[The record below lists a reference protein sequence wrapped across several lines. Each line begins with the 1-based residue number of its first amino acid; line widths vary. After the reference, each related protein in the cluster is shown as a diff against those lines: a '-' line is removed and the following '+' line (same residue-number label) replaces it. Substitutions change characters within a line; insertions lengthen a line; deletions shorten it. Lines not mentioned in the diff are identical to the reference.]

1 ECTCVHAR
9 HRSVDGHPSGGRT
22 VRARSDERAAQRDAR
37 STKRIGETTDAHV
50 ALLDRFGGCNA
61 PNIARATALRA
72 RPISTHLWL
81 SDHLVCR
88 LLLSKKTTHTTN
100 PSGATPAT

>member
-1 ECTCVHAR
+1 M
-9 HRSVDGHPSGGRT
+9 
-22 VRARSDERAAQRDAR
+22 RARSDERAAQRDAR
-37 STKRIGETTDAHV
+37 STKRIGETPDAHV

-81 SDHLVCR
+81 SDHTYADTAWICGSVR
-88 LLLSKKTTHTTN
+88 L
-100 PSGATPAT
+100 TPPRGFIEN